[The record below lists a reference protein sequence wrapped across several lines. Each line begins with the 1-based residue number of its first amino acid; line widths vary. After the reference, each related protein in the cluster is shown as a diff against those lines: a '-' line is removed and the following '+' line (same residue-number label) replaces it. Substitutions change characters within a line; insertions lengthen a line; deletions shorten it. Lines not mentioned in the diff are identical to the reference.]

1 MKNTLKFL
9 FVLVAIVAAACGG
22 GNSGTPN
29 GPSATLRMQPQISGV
44 IVPVGGGWW
53 EATQIRGGTK
63 PYDTFDNVGGLE
75 AKVEDDVLWVRAY
88 GTGEEGEIVV
98 YDESSPSQ
106 QVKIKGATQAV
117 PMSSNAG
124 ESFSLTAGQSRQ
136 FNVRGGIP
144 GYTVISSNPAVA
156 VASISRS
163 AVVTVTAQ
171 SIAGDSDIV
180 VTDATGVTTLKV
192 KVTVQVSASSTS
204 PALKAD
210 PESITAPA
218 NTVHEV
224 IISGG
229 TAPYTV
235 KSAVTFDNTRDSN
248 TNLATAS
255 ISGSVVTVTLVA
267 AGLARVVVTDSVG
280 QSITISV
287 TINPDLIKVAPIK
300 YDVNENFRGDIL
312 FLIDGGTKPYAPL
325 FSLDDQ
331 PFIRITMNNA
341 NPNPNMIVTVERC
354 VDADRVIPI
363 DIYDTKLIRQTVT
376 LTIKNGTAQCV
387 DRIRPPPPP

>member
-98 YDESSPSQ
+98 YDESLPSQ

-218 NTVHEV
+218 NTIHEV

-255 ISGSVVTVTLVA
+255 ISGSVVTITLVA

-387 DRIRPPPPP
+387 DRIRPPPP